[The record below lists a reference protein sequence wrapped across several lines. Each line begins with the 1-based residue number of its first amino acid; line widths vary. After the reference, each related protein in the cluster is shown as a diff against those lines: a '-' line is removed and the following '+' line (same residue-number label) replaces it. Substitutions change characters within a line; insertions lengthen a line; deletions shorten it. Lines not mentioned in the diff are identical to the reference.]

1 MVMSSQQPTGPEGH
15 IVHWCPAEVPKR
27 FVADWDIQLRS
38 PQGLCIVF
46 FAAAGTHGEDIFS
59 PELPKRTGAF
69 TQYTRGAIDC
79 YHISYIANTPNQP
92 GRITSNMRRNAGF
105 HLVANG
111 PPGIAPG
118 SQEVHGVRLIK
129 DDAHVQLLVDGRVII
144 DFTDDGQQYGPVLG
158 DGRIG
163 FRQMQWT
170 TAGYRALRIR
180 GLAAPA
186 PADDTQRDGVA
197 PAGRLSDTQR

>member
-1 MVMSSQQPTGPEGH
+1 
-15 IVHWCPAEVPKR
+15 
-27 FVADWDIQLRS
+27 
-38 PQGLCIVF
+38 
-46 FAAAGTHGEDIFS
+46 
-59 PELPKRTGAF
+59 
-69 TQYTRGAIDC
+69 
-79 YHISYIANTPNQP
+79 
-92 GRITSNMRRNAGF
+92 MRRNAGF

-144 DFTDDGQQYGPVLG
+144 DFTDDGRQYGPVLG
-158 DGRIG
+158 AGQIG

-170 TAGYRALRIR
+170 TAGYRELRIR

-186 PADDTQRDGVA
+186 PADDAQRDGVA